1 MDAGNV
7 IARYGIL
14 PIIKTDDYKKAPR
27 IAAALK
33 RAGLPV
39 GEVVFRSPNA
49 NLVLKELRDSYPEM
63 AVGAGTVLTTD
74 QVDAAKAAGARY
86 VVSPGIDAELVDYTL
101 ESGLLPVPGC
111 ATASEVQL
119 AVKKGLFLL
128 KFFPARQMGGL
139 STINALAA
147 PFPSARYI
155 PTNGVGFDNI
165 EEYISNPHVAACG
178 GIFPCPE
185 ELIFREDWDGITR
198 LCVQALELVQKAREL
213 SAGQPRK

>member
-1 MDAGNV
+1 MNV
-7 IARYGIL
+7 RSMIERYGVL
-14 PIIKTDDYKKAPR
+14 PIIKTDDYKKAPQ
-27 IAAALK
+27 IASALK
-33 RAGLPV
+33 CAGLPV

-49 NLVLKELRDSYPEM
+49 HLVVGELCSSFPEM
-63 AVGAGTVLTTD
+63 AVGAGTILTNE
-74 QVDAAKAAGARY
+74 QVDTAKAAGAQY
-86 VVSPGIDAELVDYTL
+86 IVSPGIDAELVDYSL

-119 AVKKGLFLL
+119 AVKKGLSIL

-147 PFPSARYI
+147 PFPAVKYI

-165 EEYISNPHVAACG
+165 EEYMANPNIAACG

-185 ELIFREDWDGITR
+185 ELILQEDWDGITR
-198 LCVQALELVQKAREL
+198 LCVKALELVQKVREQA
-213 SAGQPRK
+213 SSCPKT